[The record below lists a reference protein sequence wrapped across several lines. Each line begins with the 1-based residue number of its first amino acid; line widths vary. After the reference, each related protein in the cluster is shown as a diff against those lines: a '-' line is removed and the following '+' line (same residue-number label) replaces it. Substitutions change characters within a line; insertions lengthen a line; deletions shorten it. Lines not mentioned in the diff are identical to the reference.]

1 VNGGRSGYRAAMTH
15 RELPLPDYDDL
26 TTGSIDSRI
35 RALDADGVAALLDHE
50 REHADRIQVVQLLEH
65 RLGALRSGEATPSG
79 GRPGAPAPET
89 AGPAAGG
96 SPVSPATEG
105 PAQNPPSHGVPTNPA
120 QPRR

>member
-1 VNGGRSGYRAAMTH
+1 VNRGRSGYRAAMTH

-26 TTGSIDSRI
+26 TTGSIESRI
-35 RALDADGVAALLDHE
+35 RALDADGVAALLEHE
-50 REHADRIQVVQLLEH
+50 RAHADRIQVVQLLEH
-65 RLGALRSGEATPSG
+65 RLEALRNGDATPSG
-79 GRPGAPAPET
+79 GQPGAPAPE
-89 AGPAAGG
+89 ARGAAAGG